1 MPFAAARATLSV
13 MNTTQTLTQVSWAL
27 AVGFAMI
34 AAGMRKRR
42 LEWKR
47 RPRNRRKRR

>member
-1 MPFAAARATLSV
+1 
-13 MNTTQTLTQVSWAL
+13 MNTPQTLTQVSWAL

-34 AAGMRKRR
+34 AAGMSKRR

-47 RPRNRRKRR
+47 RPRKRRKGGAR